1 MMDITHSIQ
10 ERVVY
15 MRKKELFDAL
25 NEMYEKSKELR
36 QQKLGWG
43 EFRARIDKTW
53 IILQHGFINLSNFA
67 VISI

>member
-1 MMDITHSIQ
+1 MDITHSIQ

-36 QQKLGWG
+36 QPKLEWV
-43 EFRARIDKTW
+43 EFRTGIDKTR